1 MAEKKVGEVTHY
13 WGQIGVAGIKV
24 TAALSRGDTIRIKG
38 STTDFEQTVG
48 SMQIEH
54 QNMEIA
60 KKGQEIGLKVE
71 EKVRRGDTVYKVE

>member
-13 WGQIGVAGIKV
+13 WGKIGVAGIKV
-24 TAALSRGDTIRIKG
+24 TATLSQGDTIRIKG
-38 STTDFEQTVG
+38 DTTDFEQAVG
-48 SMQIEH
+48 SMQVEH
-54 QNMEIA
+54 QNFETA